1 PHPELSP
8 DPTEGKREAM
18 GEVEDERSSRAS
30 QLFENFVQA
39 STCKGTLQ
47 AFGLLCRQL
56 ELDPTDHQGFY
67 SSLKA
72 AVTSWKAKAL
82 WTKLDKRANHK
93 EYKKGRACAD
103 LRCLVI
109 GGGPCGLR
117 TAIELALL
125 GAKVVVIEKRD
136 TFSRNNVLH
145 LWPYTIHDLRN
156 LGAKKFYGKFCAGA
170 IDHISIRQLQLILLK
185 VSLIV
190 GVEVHVGVEFLKL
203 QEPHQGQNDGPGT
216 NSMLYLVELEYDSSG
231 FEDSLN
237 ISQEH
242 SAGLG
247 WRAEL
252 QPASHPISDY
262 EFDVLIGS
270 DGRRSMLDGFKRKE
284 FRGKLAIAITANFVN
299 RNTTAE
305 AKVEEISG
313 VAFIFNQKFFLEL
326 KEETG
331 EFSTFLTSFTPSWI
345 DLENIVYYKD
355 NTHYFVMT
363 AKKQSLLDKGVII
376 HDYIETERLLHS
388 DNVNQEALLS
398 YAREAADFGTNYQ
411 LPSLDYAMNH
421 YGQPDVAMFDFTCMY
436 ASENAALIREKNGH
450 QLLVALV
457 GDSLLEP
464 FWPMGTGCARGFLAA
479 FDTVWMV
486 QGWAQGKAPLDAL
499 SERESIYRLLPQT
512 TAENISK
519 NFEQYTIDPAT
530 RYPNLNSTYVRPHQV
545 QHLYINGEQN
555 SCSLER
561 SGPTRRSVNISR
573 KESEVR
579 PSRLLLWCQ
588 KQTQGYRGVN
598 VTDLTTS
605 WRSGLALCA
614 LVHQQRPDLIDFDS
628 LNEADSAKN
637 NQLAFEVA
645 ERAFG
650 IQPLIT
656 GKEMAAEQ
664 EPDKLVMVLYLSKF
678 YEMFRN
684 SSLPSSG
691 ASTETNKNNEDVS
704 SKPSN
709 SVYNLTNLVLPRK
722 RIPKEDKKF
731 EDTDKK
737 RRKGMGYLDE
747 LSKQST
753 STAVEEGEQ
762 KENKV
767 RSMATQLQAKFEEN
781 APSCALRRQCESD
794 SSSEKPVSL
803 DMTENPRFAR
813 PKQSSSPPSSPKPK
827 WQPSPYLRLLESQMQ
842 PGNKHGHLE
851 TQHVPIQSLY
861 INTTSMEDQ
870 SGFQSPEP
878 QFTSQT
884 TQPWSHLQPPK
895 PSTTEPQS
903 SRECLSVSA
912 AQRLTLK
919 RVLKPKEEPALTCKS
934 SETLLISTSAL
945 GGMLQRL
952 KVLEDKTTQVLR
964 IRKDFLSFSP
974 LPETFFLFASPQ
986 KKVQTQSAREF
997 SRKSIR
1003 ERAEQLSFLFTG
1015 TPTQEMVQSGLSL
1028 KSGPSLAPDSSPKPF
1043 LCQSLPEPSAF
1054 SCLLSPLPEA
1064 QPKQVTPS
1072 CNGCAV
1078 SVQMTHDHQGH
1089 KSQSEIKRVQCLDP
1103 SKQRTVGKVSS
1114 VIGVKAA
1121 TLAILYETDHRPN
1134 NPYTLSLT
1142 EARRCQESGSV
1153 NLRKEFA
1160 PGMGG
1165 SDTCHF
1171 CKKRVYV
1178 MERLSAEGYFFHR
1191 ECFRCDVC
1199 SATLRLGGH
1208 VFDQGIFYCKLHF
1221 SQHKTSHRLRK
1232 PEVHRSDVSV
1242 PDDNDGFS
1250 TSGSLHMQPS
1260 GTQSSLFRKRL
1271 HMSRLTGWMHGL
1283 VWALWLHLRERRDDY
1298 VFFSEL
1304 LGLGIPLLFILYE
1317 TTAQIGL
1324 EGKIL
1329 NTMIA
1334 IEGFSPGI
1342 NSLPKTLEDHI
1353 QEVPQDPEK
1362 TAESSAEPQ
1371 HSDLPKYISSSRV
1384 GDLSVHDL
1392 ATESKPLGPSSPQ
1405 HNRVEHSYARGEI
1418 TIRNNHWKRKI
1429 RASFPL
1435 ILVKSFDKKG
1445 DGDDA
1450 LIEEDGDSDFEE
1462 LHIPPEEQ
1470 EKSAVEEIPRY
1481 RTHGIIS
1488 PPKSSP
1494 EQQPDASTPAS
1505 DQQSALNPKK
1515 KLTLSLLEKEKLL
1528 NWDLATPGTFSS
1540 TTAATDRAE
1549 MYVRKP
1555 AIMTKAQT
1563 DPESEAETSP
1573 APAEPVPSPPLS
1585 GFQLWASVLRKSF
1598 SGASNNPKVIRRNHP
1613 RRTRPLSEGSF
1624 GFSFLF
1630 AQNQEED
1637 EDIPTRSR
1645 ADTEGNQS
1653 RTAGRSEITAMLEQ
1667 VTLSNKPSRASKD
1680 DLASLPPRKLN
1691 FFSSMRMKR
1700 NEGGDRSKTDNQ
1712 PKPVWSIL
1720 SKFGNKTSQHEQHED
1735 DYSSSEEDQKSVT
1748 QRSESGDSE
1757 RRRKQQEKT
1766 LVMQTKREQLKRLH
1780 RAQVIQRQL
1789 EEVEEKQRALEEKG
1803 VALEKV
1809 LRGERE
1815 DASAD
1820 EAELLH
1826 TWFKLVLEKN
1836 KLARYESELM
1846 IFAQELELEDRQS
1859 RLQQD
1864 LRRRMATEDCKKSAV
1879 ELAEEQVLLDEVMTV
1894 VEERDRLV
1902 SLLEEQRL
1910 QEKAE
1915 DRDLESLI
1923 LSKGY
1928 QFHWA

>member
-1 PHPELSP
+1 
-8 DPTEGKREAM
+8 M
-18 GEVEDERSSRAS
+18 GETEDERSSQAS

-56 ELDPTDHQGFY
+56 ELDPDDHRGFY
-67 SSLKA
+67 SSLKE

-103 LRCLVI
+103 IRCLII

-136 TFSRNNVLH
+136 SFSRNNVLH

-190 GVEVHVGVEFLKL
+190 GVEVHVNVEFLKL
-203 QEPHQGQNDGPGT
+203 REPPEEQDNDGPG
-216 NSMLYLVELEYDSSG
+216 
-231 FEDSLN
+231 
-237 ISQEH
+237 
-242 SAGLG
+242 
-247 WRAEL
+247 WRAEMH
-252 QPASHPISDY
+252 PASHPVSDY
-262 EFDVLIGS
+262 EFDVLIGA
-270 DGRRSMLDGFKRKE
+270 DGRRSTLDGFKRKE

-326 KEETG
+326 KDETG
-331 EFSTFLTSFTPSWI
+331 I

-486 QGWAQGKAPLDAL
+486 QGWAQGKAPLEVL

-530 RYPNLNSTYVRPHQV
+530 RYPNLNSTCVRPHQV
-545 QHLYINGEQN
+545 RHLYINGEQN

-573 KESEVR
+573 KDSEVR

-605 WRSGLALCA
+605 WKSGLALCA
-614 LVHQQRPDLIDFDS
+614 LIHHQRPDLIDFDS

-684 SSLPSSG
+684 SSLP
-691 ASTETNKNNEDVS
+691 ASETNENNEDIS
-704 SKPSN
+704 SKPNN
-709 SVYNLTNLVLPRK
+709 SVYNLTNLALHRK
-722 RIPKEDKKF
+722 RIPKDDKKV
-731 EDTDKK
+731 EDSDLNKK
-737 RRKGMGYLDE
+737 RRKGISYLEE
-747 LSKQST
+747 LSKQGT

-781 APSCALRRQCESD
+781 APSYVLRRQSEFD
-794 SSSEKPVSL
+794 SGSVKPVSL
-803 DMTENPRFAR
+803 DMTENPRFAK
-813 PKQSSSPPSSPKPK
+813 PKLQSSPPPTSPKPK

-842 PGNKHGHLE
+842 SGHKHGHLE
-851 TQHVPIQSLY
+851 TQHIQVQSVY
-861 INTTSMEDQ
+861 HNMEDQ
-870 SGFQSPEP
+870 SGFQTPEA
-878 QFTSQT
+878 QFTFQ
-884 TQPWSHLQPPK
+884 
-895 PSTTEPQS
+895 TTEPWSQHQPAKPQAQPNLQ
-903 SRECLSVSA
+903 CFSVSA
-912 AQRLTLK
+912 TQLLTLK
-919 RVLKPKEEPALTCKS
+919 HVLKPKEQPSITSKS
-934 SETLLISTSAL
+934 SETLLFSTPAL

-952 KVLEDKTTQVLR
+952 KILEDKAT
-964 IRKDFLSFSP
+964 
-974 LPETFFLFASPQ
+974 Q
-986 KKVQTQSAREF
+986 KKVQTQSVQEF
-997 SRKSIR
+997 NKKSIR
-1003 ERAEQLSFLFTG
+1003 ERAQQLSFLFSG
-1015 TPTQEMVQSGLSL
+1015 TPSQTT
-1028 KSGPSLAPDSSPKPF
+1028 GPSPASPPPKP
-1043 LCQSLPEPSAF
+1043 LSCPSLPEPSAL

-1064 QPKQVTPS
+1064 QPKQ
-1072 CNGCAV
+1072 CNGH
-1078 SVQMTHDHQGH
+1078 SESEQTTPDHHEH
-1089 KSQSEIKRVQCLDP
+1089 KNPSEIKRVQCLDP

-1153 NLRKEFA
+1153 TLRKEFA

-1208 VFDQGIFYCKLHF
+1208 VFDQGTFYCKLHF

-1232 PEVHRSDVSV
+1232 SEVHRGDVSV
-1242 PDDNDGFS
+1242 PDGSDGYS
-1250 TSGSLHMQPS
+1250 ASGSLQSQPS
-1260 GTQSSLFRKRL
+1260 GIS
-1271 HMSRLTGWMHGL
+1271 
-1283 VWALWLHLRERRDDY
+1283 
-1298 VFFSEL
+1298 
-1304 LGLGIPLLFILYE
+1304 
-1317 TTAQIGL
+1317 
-1324 EGKIL
+1324 
-1329 NTMIA
+1329 
-1334 IEGFSPGI
+1334 
-1342 NSLPKTLEDHI
+1342 SLPKTQEDHI
-1353 QEVPQDPEK
+1353 QKVLQDAEN
-1362 TAESSAEPQ
+1362 TAESSAKPRL
-1371 HSDLPKYISSSRV
+1371 SDPPEFISNSRV
-1384 GDLSVHDL
+1384 GDLSV
-1392 ATESKPLGPSSPQ
+1392 TESEPLSPSAPQ
-1405 HNRVEHSYARGEI
+1405 LNRVESSYARGEI

-1429 RASFPL
+1429 RATLPL
-1435 ILVKSFDKKG
+1435 ILVKPFNQKRR
-1445 DGDDA
+1445 GDDA
-1450 LIEEDGDSDFEE
+1450 LIEEDGESDFEE
-1462 LHIPPEEQ
+1462 LHAPQEPENHAADSHCPLQEEP
-1470 EKSAVEEIPRY
+1470 EKSAVDEIPCY
-1481 RTHGIIS
+1481 RTHGIS
-1488 PPKSSP
+1488 SLPKSNTRSP
-1494 EQQPDASTPAS
+1494 AQQPAASTLVP
-1505 DQQSALNPKK
+1505 DQQSAVSPKK
-1515 KLTLSLLEKEKLL
+1515 KLTLSSSEKERLL
-1528 NWDLATPGTFSS
+1528 NWDLTTPGTYSS
-1540 TTAATDRAE
+1540 TITAIAQAE
-1549 MYVRKP
+1549 RYGRRPENSTKP
-1555 AIMTKAQT
+1555 QT
-1563 DPESEAETSP
+1563 DPESRPEPCP
-1573 APAEPVPSPPLS
+1573 APAEPERSSSLS
-1585 GFQLWASVLRKSF
+1585 GFQLWASALRRSF
-1598 SGASNNPKVIRRNHP
+1598 SGAGNNPKVIRRNRPP
-1613 RRTRPLSEGSF
+1613 RVRPLSEGSF
-1624 GFSFLF
+1624 SFSSLLGVST
-1630 AQNQEED
+1630 QNQEED
-1637 EDIPTRSR
+1637 VVMRSR
-1645 ADTEGNQS
+1645 ADTEGSQS
-1653 RTAGRSEITAMLEQ
+1653 RTARRSDITAMLEQ
-1667 VTLSNKPSRASKD
+1667 VTLSDKPCGPSKD
-1680 DLASLPPRKLN
+1680 DMASLPPRKLN
-1691 FFSSMRMKR
+1691 FFSSMRLKR
-1700 NEGGDRSKTDNQ
+1700 SEGGDRSKTDNQ
-1712 PKPVWSIL
+1712 TKDIWGIL
-1720 SKFGNKTSQHEQHED
+1720 SKFKNKASSQQQQKED
-1735 DYSSSEEDQKSVT
+1735 DCSSSEEDQKTIT
-1748 QRSESGDSE
+1748 QTSESGHSKT
-1757 RRRKQQEKT
+1757 RRKQQEKT
-1766 LVMQTKREQLKRLH
+1766 LIMQTKREQLKRLH

-1809 LRGERE
+1809 LRGESE

-1836 KLARYESELM
+1836 KLVRYESELM

-1859 RLQQD
+1859 QLQQD
-1864 LRRRMATEDCKKSAV
+1864 LRQRMAAEDCKKSAA
-1879 ELAEEQVLLDEVMTV
+1879 ELAEEQALLDEVMKV

-1902 SLLEEQRL
+1902 SLFEEQRL